1 MLALARM
8 HKAEPYA
15 TGYPKGMRIAL
26 LALAAAAAL
35 GAQEVSPCNN
45 TPAYSTCELVF
56 ELSEAAAAKHP
67 APYRTVDMKV
77 EFRSPRHRTL
87 ALPAYW
93 DGGRRMVVRFAPTEA
108 GDWAYR
114 LAGNLPEFDGKTGNF
129 TAAASP
135 SPGFIHAENVHHWA
149 YAERDARGL
158 YQAHLWMG
166 ASEMRFAFEDD
177 ATFRA
182 VADARAAQKFNHLRG
197 AIGGEGA
204 DSVYQGPDSPN
215 LAQFRRLDERIRYLN
230 GKGVTADLILAA
242 DGAGLTRS
250 FPSWEQRRRFLRYIV
265 GRYAAMHVTWQGV
278 QYFEDSADTR
288 ALLKEAGKVLKEVDG
303 YQHPR
308 TTGARVT
315 SAPLLDD
322 GWMDFAAYGNT
333 DDQIGAIEHQL
344 YGVPFVNLDCG
355 REDSGAGKSAAGDV
369 DAAVLRKRLWNATMN
384 GQSVTY
390 ANTGTGAQYAN
401 APGAK
406 QMTVWYDFFNDT
418 RYWELEPYFDV
429 DGGRALAL
437 EDTEYVVYVEK
448 PGPLELVVEKHGY
461 DIYWVNPIDGQ
472 FTKGKFKG
480 DHFTGSPPDAS
491 HDWVLHVVREGRVE
505 GMNKSYKFE
514 SRDIVLQEVES
525 NSPKVPFTVE
535 QPAADI
541 HVRVS
546 PPFAA
551 KITKETRATRSM
563 MWLWTGEVSADGQG
577 YRVLATGQQG
587 VMRPMGGIAKNF
599 PALMHLRAYGMNANG
614 KVYAVDRA
622 FGLEP

>member
-1 MLALARM
+1 MSALARM

-15 TGYPKGMRIAL
+15 TGYPKGMRIAF

-114 LAGNLPEFDGKTGNF
+114 VAGNLPEFDGKTGNF

-204 DSVYQGPDSPN
+204 DSAYQGPDAPN

-230 GKGVTADLILAA
+230 GKGITADLVLAA

-308 TTGARVT
+308 TAGARVT

-369 DAAVLRKRLWNATMN
+369 DTAALRKRLWNATMN

-525 NSPKVPFTVE
+525 NSPKVPFTIE
-535 QPAADI
+535 QPVADLN
-541 HVRVS
+541 VRVS

-551 KITKETRATRSM
+551 KIIKETRATRSM

-587 VMRPMGGIAKNF
+587 VMRPLNGIAKNF

>member
-204 DSVYQGPDSPN
+204 DSVYQGPDSPD

-230 GKGVTADLILAA
+230 GKGITADLILAA

-577 YRVLATGQQG
+577 YRVLATGQKG
-587 VMRPMGGIAKNF
+587 VMRPLGGIAKNF
-599 PALMHLRAYGMNANG
+599 PAVMHLRVYGMNANG

>member
-1 MLALARM
+1 
-8 HKAEPYA
+8 
-15 TGYPKGMRIAL
+15 MRIAL
-26 LALAAAAAL
+26 LALAAATAL

-56 ELSEAAAAKHP
+56 ELSEAAAVKHP
-67 APYRTVDMKV
+67 APYQTVDMKV

-114 LAGNLPEFDGKTGNF
+114 VAGNLAEFDGKTGNF

-182 VADARAAQKFNHLRG
+182 VADARGAQKFNHLRG
-197 AIGGEGA
+197 AIGGEDA
-204 DSVYQGPDSPN
+204 DSAYQGPDSPN

-230 GKGVTADLILAA
+230 GKGITADLILAV

-288 ALLKEAGKVLKEVDG
+288 ALLKETGKVLKELDG

-369 DAAVLRKRLWNATMN
+369 DAAALRKRLWNATMN

-491 HDWVLHVVREGRVE
+491 HDWVLHVVREGHME

-525 NSPKVPFTVE
+525 NSPKVPFAVE

-551 KITKETRATRSM
+551 KVTKETRATRSM

-587 VMRPMGGIAKNF
+587 VMRPMGGIARNF
-599 PALMHLRAYGMNANG
+599 PAVMHLRVYGMNANG

>member
-1 MLALARM
+1 MAALARM

-15 TGYPKGMRIAL
+15 TGYPKGMRIAF

-114 LAGNLPEFDGKTGNF
+114 VAGNLPEFDGKTGNF

-204 DSVYQGPDSPN
+204 DSAYQGPDAPN

-230 GKGVTADLILAA
+230 GKGITADLVLAA

-308 TTGARVT
+308 TAGARVT

-369 DAAVLRKRLWNATMN
+369 DTAALRKRLWNATMN

-551 KITKETRATRSM
+551 KIIKETRATRSM

-587 VMRPMGGIAKNF
+587 VMRPLNGIAKNF

>member
-1 MLALARM
+1 
-8 HKAEPYA
+8 
-15 TGYPKGMRIAL
+15 MRIVL
-26 LALAAAAAL
+26 LALLVAAAL
-35 GAQEVSPCNN
+35 GAQEVSPCNQ

-67 APYRTVDMKV
+67 EPYKTVDLKA

-114 LAGNLPEFDGKTGNF
+114 VASNLPEFDGKTGSF

-135 SPGFIHAENVHHWA
+135 SPGFIHPENVHHWM

-197 AIGGEGA
+197 AIWGEGA
-204 DSVYQGPDSPN
+204 DSLYQGPDSPN

-230 GKGVTADLILAA
+230 GKGLAADLILAA
-242 DGAGLTRS
+242 DGAALTKA
-250 FPSWEQRRRFLRYIV
+250 FPSWQQRRRFLRYLV
-265 GRYAAMHVTWQGV
+265 GRYAAMNVTWQGV
-278 QYFEDSADTR
+278 EYFEDSVDTR
-288 ALLKEAGKVLKEVDG
+288 SLLKETGTVLKELDG

-308 TTGARVT
+308 TAGARVT

-322 GWMDFAAYGNT
+322 GWMDFATYGNT
-333 DDQIGAIEHQL
+333 DDQIGAVEHQL

-355 REDSGAGKSAAGDV
+355 REDSGAGKSAPGDV
-369 DAAVLRKRLWNATMN
+369 DAATLRKRLWNATMN
-384 GQSVTY
+384 GQSPTY
-390 ANTGTGAQYAN
+390 ANTGTGAKYADS
-401 APGAK
+401 PGAK
-406 QMTVWYDFFNDT
+406 QMTVWYDFFFNDT

-437 EDTEYVVYVEK
+437 EDTEYVVYVER

-472 FTKGKFKG
+472 FTKSKFKG
-480 DHFTGSPPDAS
+480 DHFTGAPPDAS

-505 GMNKSYKFE
+505 GMNKTYKFE

-525 NSPKVPFTVE
+525 NSPKVPFAIE
-535 QPAADI
+535 QPVADLN
-541 HVRVS
+541 VRVS

-577 YRVLATGQQG
+577 YRVLATGQKG
-587 VMRPMGGIAKNF
+587 VMRPLGGIAKNF
-599 PALMHLRAYGMNANG
+599 PAVMHLRVYGMNANG